1 MYNFRRKIGVWTL
14 WWAYGSTLFDFEKG
28 PAIPNAFLALPIINW
43 WIINDLQFLGDPS
56 WATDARATM
65 KQTDRC
71 KGRKE
76 SLET

>member
-1 MYNFRRKIGVWTL
+1 MALRFSISKKNLQF
-14 WWAYGSTLFDFEKG
+14 
-28 PAIPNAFLALPIINW
+28 PMHFLALPIINW
-43 WIINDLQFLGDPS
+43 WIINDQQFLGDPS

-76 SLET
+76 SLEK